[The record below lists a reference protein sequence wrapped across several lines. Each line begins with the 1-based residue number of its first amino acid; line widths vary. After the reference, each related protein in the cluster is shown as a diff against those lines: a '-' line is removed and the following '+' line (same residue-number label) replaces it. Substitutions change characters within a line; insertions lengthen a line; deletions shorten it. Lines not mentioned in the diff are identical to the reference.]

1 MRWSRPEPNI
11 ALWDR
16 IFRLLLGLS
25 LAALGVLWPTWWGLL
40 AIGPLVTSAAGWSP
54 FYRLLG
60 FTTCRY
66 RFDENVCDESRV

>member
-1 MRWSRPEPNI
+1 MRWTRPEPNI

-25 LAALGVLWPTWWGLL
+25 LAVVGFALSTWWGLL
-40 AIGPLVTSAAGWSP
+40 ALWPLATAAAGWSP
-54 FYRLLG
+54 LYHLFG

-66 RFDENVCDESRV
+66 RFDQNICDESRL